1 MGKKLAA
8 AGFDRISAEAVAP
21 GGPLTPR
28 SGSALASVVACL
40 SDPDEQVRAAT
51 ASTLHQLQS
60 DSALNALMRSF
71 MPGPLHTELVL
82 RGAVT
87 SLARW
92 LEPVAVLSAFKQA
105 NVFGKPTAKQRHV
118 RAAACEVLGHLFWV
132 QPEEKA
138 DAVRRSETL
147 LAHKLLVPNI
157 DDADEHTRLQ
167 AVWAV
172 GKLARREGVVPLLPL
187 LKDPSVLVVEA
198 AVQAIERSD
207 WSEFLREGEE
217 VLMAGPT
224 LKRAMG
230 GGAHPK
236 FLMLTTAPRLFYVD
250 VASSTPKELSMHA
263 AATSKATLQV
273 VRKNRK
279 VRLQC
284 VIHSAEAWQRE
295 ISKAPIA

>member
-1 MGKKLAA
+1 MRGLATVIA
-8 AGFDRISAEAVAP
+8 ASDDEAGPTIEIRPMTEADLPEVALVERIAYP
-21 GGPLTPR
+21 G
-28 SGSALASVVACL
+28 A
-40 SDPDEQVRAAT
+40 
-51 ASTLHQLQS
+51 
-60 DSALNALMRSF
+60 
-71 MPGPLHTELVL
+71 
-82 RGAVT
+82 
-87 SLARW
+87 
-92 LEPVAVLSAFKQA
+92 
-105 NVFGKPTAKQRHV
+105 
-118 RAAACEVLGHLFWV
+118 
-132 QPEEKA
+132 
-138 DAVRRSETL
+138 
-147 LAHKLLVPNI
+147 
-157 DDADEHTRLQ
+157 
-167 AVWAV
+167 
-172 GKLARREGVVPLLPL
+172 
-187 LKDPSVLVVEA
+187 
-198 AVQAIERSD
+198 
-207 WSEFLREGEE
+207 LREGEE